1 MRRVRD
7 GPETVGTSI
16 RARVAEMPSPG
27 SVCRTPMRAKR
38 QVTTRLVTSIVSA
51 LWGREAVS
59 GKCEGAQERGGSVSL
74 IVRRRLCVLSWY

>member
-27 SVCRTPMRAKR
+27 SVCRMPITAKR
-38 QVTTRLVTSIVSA
+38 QVITRLVTSIVSA
-51 LWGREAVS
+51 LWRRER
-59 GKCEGAQERGGSVSL
+59 QSV
-74 IVRRRLCVLSWY
+74 